1 MDNLKLNYKEYK
13 NIFNGLNNIIIINK
27 NNKNITNKIVEKLYQ
42 LRIEKMNDI
51 VIRNSIN
58 NIKIKSINIKTN
70 TLVDTNRTYFYNTYN
85 NFFYTLYKI
94 ILENI
99 KCKNN
104 KWVDCL
110 NDCYNLSQTFLHEE
124 VNSTIYYLILFG
136 NSFISL
142 NNKNDK
148 IIFRFTNNL
157 RNLNG
162 IWDHDMNYFKLQSF
176 NDTNNGR
183 LIMGFGPSAAGKT
196 YWTKN
201 VIKIINITDKEFP
214 TRFITI
220 DGGIQREV
228 SVAYQIIKNIIKYKC
243 NTGFNNLMS
252 SSIFNKDITI
262 FSSSKIKKNIIKFL
276 QIEGQGIPNLYIP
289 ETLGGCSNPIIKC
302 YDVYKKYIK
311 ITGDKQWIGLL
322 IWQHLTTEKCDKK
335 KGFKC
340 TGTETSG
347 LLREIG
353 EGKKYSSL
361 AYSTSMKYGLN
372 ELNNSSNIKI
382 KIHNS
387 GGKKTNGIFNKSI
400 IKSNLELDEEQIKEI
415 ENKYNCVWRNVKN
428 F

>member
-1 MDNLKLNYKEYK
+1 MDNLKFNYKEYK
-13 NIFNGLNNIIIINK
+13 KIFNGLNNIIIINK

-42 LRIEKMNDI
+42 LRIEKLNNI
-51 VIRNSIN
+51 VIKNSIN

-70 TLVDTNRTYFYNTYN
+70 TLANINRTYFYNTYN

-99 KCKNN
+99 ICKDK
-104 KWVDCL
+104 KWVVCL
-110 NDCYNLSQTFLHEE
+110 NECYNLSQTFLHEE
-124 VNSTIYYLILFG
+124 INSTIYYLILFG
-136 NSFISL
+136 NSYISL
-142 NNKNDK
+142 DNEKSVITFKFIGDLK
-148 IIFRFTNNL
+148 
-157 RNLNG
+157 NLNG
-162 IWDHDMNYFKLQSF
+162 IWEHDMNYFKLKSF
-176 NDTNNGR
+176 NNTNNGR

-201 VIKIINITDKEFP
+201 VIKIIKITDNQFP

-228 SVAYQIIKNIIKYKC
+228 SIAYQIIKNIIKHKC

-252 SSIFNKDITI
+252 ASFLNKKISI

-289 ETLGGCSNPIIKC
+289 ETLGGCISKINC
-302 YDVYKKYIK
+302 ENVYKKYIK
-311 ITGDKQWIGLL
+311 ITNDKNWIGLL
-322 IWQHLTTEKCDKK
+322 IWQHLTTKKCDKEI
-335 KGFKC
+335 GFKC

-347 LLREIG
+347 LLREID

-361 AYSTSMKYGLN
+361 AYDTSMKYGLK
-372 ELNNSSNIKI
+372 ELNNSPNIKI
-382 KIHNS
+382 NIHNS
-387 GGKKTNGIFNKSI
+387 GGKKTNGKFNKSI
-400 IKSNLELDEEQIKEI
+400 IKSNLKLNNTQKNSI
-415 ENKYNCVWRNVKN
+415 EKTYNCVWEYVEK